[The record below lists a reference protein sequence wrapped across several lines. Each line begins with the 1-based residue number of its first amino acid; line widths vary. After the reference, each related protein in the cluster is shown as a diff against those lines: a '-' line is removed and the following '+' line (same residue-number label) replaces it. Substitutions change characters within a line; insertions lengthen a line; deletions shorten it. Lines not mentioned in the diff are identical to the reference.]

1 MKSFNKFLLEIKI
14 KIKEISMRTHNIDTI
29 AVNTLI
35 INTID
40 THANTITN
48 PIDELIL
55 DINPNQIHQD
65 EQEPIF
71 L

>member
-1 MKSFNKFLLEIKI
+1 MNTQI
-14 KIKEISMRTHNIDTI
+14 IDTI
-29 AVNTLI
+29 IVNTLI

-40 THANTITN
+40 THAIDTHTN
-48 PIDELIL
+48 LDINLIL
-55 DINPNQIHQD
+55 DIQPEHINN

>member
-1 MKSFNKFLLEIKI
+1 
-14 KIKEISMRTHNIDTI
+14 MRTHNIDTI